1 MRFYA
6 CCIDVKRVPMALK
19 RPSDIDE
26 VPKFSFDIFLKYNPT
41 INPLI
46 RNSPNEKKQT

>member
-19 RPSDIDE
+19 RPSDNIDE
-26 VPKFSFDIFLKYNPT
+26 VPKFSEE
-41 INPLI
+41 PL
-46 RNSPNEKKQT
+46 T